1 MTLKKTNE
9 ELLHDIYNETYD
21 DILRYVISKCN
32 KIEDVQD
39 IIQNTYFNFYKA
51 IKSKEIK
58 DFRKYLFKIA
68 KNEIFKTYGILALAK
83 KNIPVF
89 SLAFEDIGFTKDE
102 SLMVTENFDASLIC
116 NEIYSYLHSGDDLTF
131 KIFILHFK
139 YDLKIKD
146 IGTNLKISEST
157 VKNRLYRT
165 IKELKNTFNI

>member
-83 KNIPVF
+83 K
-89 SLAFEDIGFTKDE
+89 
-102 SLMVTENFDASLIC
+102 
-116 NEIYSYLHSGDDLTF
+116 IYLCFL
-131 KIFILHFK
+131 
-139 YDLKIKD
+139 
-146 IGTNLKISEST
+146 
-157 VKNRLYRT
+157 
-165 IKELKNTFNI
+165 